1 MTLLHVS
8 DPADAPMNRARRQQ
22 SLMLRTAAVAASLA
36 LTLLASNLT
45 ATSAGDLQTR
55 IDQSRSAA
63 ASLRA
68 SIAADTARISQTAG
82 GLAEAQQRLSAVQ
95 AQLSS
100 HEQQLRDVQNRL
112 IAARDQLVKLENRLR
127 LATAVLSA
135 NLVAGYEGNRP
146 DLVSVILDAHGFRDL
161 LEQVSFMQRVGHQ
174 DAQIVSSTRSAR
186 AAVSQQA
193 TALAGLEQHDRS
205 LTEQVLAQR
214 NQVASLHA
222 ALLNRQIAQLG
233 TRAGDSAKLHQ
244 LNADL
249 QALEAHAAAAA
260 RRAAAAAAAS
270 VSAAPGVRPSGITVS
285 SGGMV
290 QPPAGAPAAVGQVM
304 AAGNAIATLPYIW
317 GGGHGSFQASGYD
330 CSGSVSYALAAAG
343 LLSSPLDSTGFE
355 SWGLPGPGRWIT
367 VYANAGHAFMVVA
380 GWRFDTVALA
390 QGGTRWSQS
399 MTDTSGF
406 VARHPPGL

>member
-1 MTLLHVS
+1 
-8 DPADAPMNRARRQQ
+8 MNLALRQPLIQ
-22 SLMLRTAAVAASLA
+22 RTVAVTASLA
-36 LTLLASNLT
+36 LTLLGSNFT
-45 ATSAGDLQTR
+45 ATSAGDLQGR
-55 IDQSRSAA
+55 IDRSRSAA

-68 SIAADTARISQTAG
+68 SIAADTARIRNTAG
-82 GLAEAQQRLSAVQ
+82 GLADAQQRLSAVQ
-95 AQLSS
+95 AQLSAR
-100 HEQQLRDVQNRL
+100 EQQLRGVQNRL
-112 IAARDQLVKLENRLR
+112 VAARDELVKLENRLR
-127 LATAVLSA
+127 LSSAALSA
-135 NLVAGYEGNRP
+135 NLVAGYEGSQP

-161 LEQVSFMQRVGHQ
+161 LEQVSFLQRVGHQ

-186 AAVSQQA
+186 AAVAQQA
-193 TALAGLEQHDRS
+193 AALAALEQRDRT
-205 LTEQVLAQR
+205 LTEQVLSQR

-233 TRAGDSAKLHQ
+233 TRAGDATKLHR

-249 QALEAHAAAAA
+249 QALEARAAAEA
-260 RRAAAAAAAS
+260 RRAAAAAAAAAAPS
-270 VSAAPGVRPSGITVS
+270 GATAPGVRVGGIAVNT
-285 SGGMV
+285 GGMV

-380 GWRFDTVALA
+380 GWRFDTVALSS
-390 QGGTRWSQS
+390 GGTRWSQS